1 MKRLVIEFAAVIV
14 SSFLVTAILCHY
26 IIPAL
31 QKKHI
36 GQSIREE
43 GPKSHRKKAGT
54 PTMGGI
60 CFIVGMLTVLAIL
73 AILYFV
79 QGRQG
84 ELIPLAL
91 TMCLGVFN
99 GLIGL
104 YDDYKKLTKRKN
116 EGLKSGQKFS
126 LQCIAAAAYLAIM
139 TLSGHIDTSL
149 HIPFTD
155 IMLELGAL
163 YYVGATF
170 FIVGIV
176 NSVNLTDG
184 IDGLATSVTLA
195 VTIFVAFVG
204 LNYLNVSMTLLS
216 AALIGSLL
224 AFLRKNKHVAEVF
237 MGDTGSLFLGGAIA
251 GTAFMIND
259 MLAVAIACG
268 VFIFETLSVMIQVTV
283 FKLINKR
290 VFLMAP
296 VHHHFEYKGW
306 SENKIVLVFSTVTLC
321 LCAVAWFAL

>member
-1 MKRLVIEFAAVIV
+1 MKRLVIEFAAVTV
-14 SSFLVTAILCHY
+14 SSFSVTAILCHY

-60 CFIVGMLTVLAIL
+60 CFIVGMLIVLSVLAV
-73 AILYFV
+73 LYMTK
-79 QGRQG
+79 GRQR

-91 TMCLGVFN
+91 TMCLGVTN
-99 GLIGL
+99 GLVGL
-104 YDDYKKLTKRKN
+104 YDDYKKLTKRRN
-116 EGLKSGQKFS
+116 EGLRSGQKFA
-126 LQCIAAAAYLAIM
+126 LQCVAAAVYLVIM
-139 TLSGHIDTSL
+139 TLSGHIDTTL

-155 IMLELGAL
+155 IVLELGIM
-163 YYVGATF
+163 YYVGAMF

-195 VTIFVAFVG
+195 VTSFVAFVG
-204 LNYLNVSMTLLS
+204 LNYLNVSMTLLA

-224 AFLRKNKHVAEVF
+224 AFLRKNKHIAEVF

-268 VFIFETLSVMIQVTV
+268 VFVFETVSVMIQVTV
-283 FKLINKR
+283 FKLTSKR
-290 VFLMAP
+290 VFRMAP
-296 VHHHFEYKGW
+296 VHHHFEDKGW
-306 SENKIVLVFSTVTLC
+306 SENKIVLVFSAVTLC
-321 LCAVAWFAL
+321 LCVVAWFAL

>member
-1 MKRLVIEFAAVIV
+1 MKRLVIEFAATIV

-60 CFIVGMLTVLAIL
+60 CFIVGMLIVLTAL
-73 AILYFV
+73 AVLYAV
-79 QGRQG
+79 QGRQR

-91 TMCLGVFN
+91 TLSLGVLN
-99 GLIGL
+99 GLVGL
-104 YDDYKKLTKRKN
+104 YDDYKKLTKRRN
-116 EGLKSGQKFS
+116 EGLRSGQKFA

-155 IMLELGAL
+155 IMLELGVL
-163 YYVGATF
+163 YYIGAMF

-195 VTIFVAFVG
+195 VTAFVAFAG
-204 LNYLNVSMTLLS
+204 LNYLNTSMTLLS

-224 AFLRKNKHVAEVF
+224 AFLRKNRHVAEVF

-251 GTAFMIND
+251 GTAFMLND

-268 VFIFETLSVMIQVTV
+268 VFIFETLSVMIQVSV
-283 FKLINKR
+283 FKMINKR
-290 VFLMAP
+290 VFRMAP
-296 VHHHFEYKGW
+296 VHHHFEDKGW
-306 SENKIVLVFSTVTLC
+306 SENKIVLVFSGVTLC
-321 LCAVAWFAL
+321 LCVFAWFGL

>member
-1 MKRLVIEFAAVIV
+1 MKRLVIEFAAVTV
-14 SSFLVTAILCHY
+14 SSFSVTAILCHY

-60 CFIVGMLTVLAIL
+60 CFIVGMLIVLAAL
-73 AILYFV
+73 AVLYMTK
-79 QGRQG
+79 GRQR

-91 TMCLGVFN
+91 TMCLGVTN
-99 GLIGL
+99 GLVGL
-104 YDDYKKLTKRKN
+104 YDDYKKLTKRRN
-116 EGLKSGQKFS
+116 EGLRAGQKFA
-126 LQCIAAAAYLAIM
+126 LQCVSAAAYLVIM
-139 TLSGHIDTSL
+139 TLSGHIDTTL

-155 IMLELGAL
+155 MVLELGIM
-163 YYVGATF
+163 YYVGAMF

-195 VTIFVAFVG
+195 VTVFVAFVG
-204 LNYLNVSMTLLS
+204 LNYLNVSMTLLA

-224 AFLRKNKHVAEVF
+224 AFLRKNKHIAEVF
-237 MGDTGSLFLGGAIA
+237 MGDTGSLFLGGVIA

-259 MLAVAIACG
+259 MLALAIACG
-268 VFIFETLSVMIQVTV
+268 VFVFETVSVMIQVSV
-283 FKLINKR
+283 FKLTNKR
-290 VFLMAP
+290 VFRMAP
-296 VHHHFEYKGW
+296 VHHHFEDKGW
-306 SENKIVLVFSTVTLC
+306 SENKIVLVFSAVTLC
-321 LCAVAWFAL
+321 LCAAAWFAL